1 MQQPTFRRRR
11 IVVDRP
17 FQWSLCLHG
26 IGLGVLVLV
35 AVSAGIFVPLLW
47 NLGERFPTVQVD
59 PDTAIVMVYM
69 HERFWLVAAIC
80 LVLVTIG
87 ALRLSHRIA
96 GPLVRYKRNLRLLA
110 EGRLPPPL
118 RTRRRDYLKEEVSC
132 LNAAV
137 DGVRLRVEAIRKA
150 QAVLRRQ
157 LQSVADRLPQAAA
170 ELGGITDAQR
180 ELERAVQAFA
190 DTGELDSEPAAA
202 PERGAVLVFAGRT
215 GQGD

>member
-1 MQQPTFRRRR
+1 MQQPAFRRRR
-11 IVVDRP
+11 LVVDRP

-47 NLGERFPTVQVD
+47 NLGDRVPNVQVD
-59 PDTAIVMVYM
+59 PDTAVVMVYM

-80 LVLVTIG
+80 LALVTIG

-118 RTRRRDYLKEEVSC
+118 RTRRRDYLKDEVAC

-137 DGVRLRVEAIRKA
+137 DGVRSRVDAIRKA
-150 QAVLRRQ
+150 QCAVRRQ
-157 LQSVADRLPQAAA
+157 VEAALDRTPRAAA
-170 ELGGITDAQR
+170 ELAGLVEAQR
-180 ELERAVQAFA
+180 DLARAVAAFTETGQLDADRATEAQRDAVLAFA
-190 DTGELDSEPAAA
+190 GQPG
-202 PERGAVLVFAGRT
+202 PEN
-215 GQGD
+215 

>member
-1 MQQPTFRRRR
+1 MQHPTFRRRR
-11 IVVDRP
+11 LVVDRP

-47 NLGERFPTVQVD
+47 NLGERFPSVQVD
-59 PDTAIVMVYM
+59 PDTAVVMVYM
-69 HERFWLVAAIC
+69 HERFWLVAAVC

-96 GPLVRYKRNLRLLA
+96 GPMVRYKRNLRLLA

-118 RTRRRDYLKEEVSC
+118 RTRRRDYLKDEVAC

-137 DGVRLRVEAIRKA
+137 DGVRERVEAIRKA
-150 QAVLRRQ
+150 EAQLRRQ
-157 LQSVADRLPQAAA
+157 LQVVAERLPRGAA
-170 ELGGITDAQR
+170 ELAGLAEAEAR
-180 ELERAVQAFA
+180 LARAVGAFTE
-190 DTGELDSEPAAA
+190 TGQLDAETPPEPAV
-202 PERGAVLVFAGRT
+202 GVVLAFAGRM
-215 GQGD
+215 GRED